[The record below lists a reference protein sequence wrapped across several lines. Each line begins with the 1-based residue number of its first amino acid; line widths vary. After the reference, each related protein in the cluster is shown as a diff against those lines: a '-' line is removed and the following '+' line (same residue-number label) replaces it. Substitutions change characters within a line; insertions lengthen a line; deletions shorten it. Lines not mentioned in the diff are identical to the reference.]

1 MVLPVPPALVT
12 PALPAR
18 EVAFPGFNQFPLK
31 GTLLAAQGSPLV
43 AVLVADS
50 GPLDRDWRGPRLPG
64 HTGRALAEWLR
75 ERGIG
80 SLRFDKRFTGAKEAK
95 LDVSLDAQV
104 GDLKAA
110 MAFMAAQPEARGRK
124 LILVG
129 HGEGALL
136 SLLAARGADA
146 LLLLAMP
153 AKSMA
158 LSIKD
163 QISPQLPAEKAPK
176 NLAYLEATFQAIR
189 LGQPVPAPGPDV
201 YPALAKFCGSLMAP
215 ETLDFVR
222 ATLDLDPWALLA
234 RIVLPVALTWGDK
247 DVQAWKPAVVP
258 ATFHGELLEVPG
270 ANHLF
275 RQETRPRSDLDPA
288 SALAAYGDEAP
299 LADLTALS
307 DWLKRFNRDTVPPGQ
322 GPAASEP

>member
-1 MVLPVPPALVT
+1 MLPVPPAQVT

-31 GTLLAAQGSPLV
+31 GTLVAAQGSTLA

-64 HTGRALAEWLR
+64 HGGRALAEWLR
-75 ERGIG
+75 DRGIP
-80 SLRFDKRFTGAKEAK
+80 SLRFDKRFSGAKDPR

-110 MAFMAAQPEARGRK
+110 MAWLAAQPEARGRK
-124 LILVG
+124 LLLVG

-153 AKSMA
+153 GKSMA
-158 LSIKD
+158 LTIKD
-163 QISPQLPAEKAPK
+163 QISPQLPAEKAPQ
-176 NLAYLEATFQAIR
+176 NLVYLEAAFQAIR
-189 LGQPVPAPGPDV
+189 QAQPLPAPGADV
-201 YPALAKFCGSLMAP
+201 YPALARFCGSLMAP

-222 ATLDLDPWALLA
+222 ATLDLDPWALLS
-234 RIVLPVALTWGDK
+234 RIVLPVALAWGDK

-258 ATFHGELLEVPG
+258 PTFHGDLLEVPG

-275 RQETRPRSDLDPA
+275 RQETRSRAELDPA
-288 SALAAYGDEAP
+288 SALAAYGDDAP
-299 LADLTALS
+299 LADLKVLA
-307 DWLKRFNRDTVPPGQ
+307 DWLKRFN
-322 GPAASEP
+322 